1 MGSEKHTSERNVL
14 EANGISAGYGE
25 AQVLRDLSFE
35 LQEGEILSIV
45 GPNGAGKTTLMRV
58 LMGLITPTDGSVRLY
73 GDQITGIPAH
83 ERLGH
88 GLALVSEER
97 NLFREMSVK
106 ENLVMGSYAERGKDR
121 DERIER
127 VFELFPRLEERQD
140 QHAGTLSGGE
150 AQMLAIG
157 RSLMTDIR
165 ILMLDEPSLG
175 LAPKLVPELFDK
187 IREINDDG
195 ISIVLVEQRAQ
206 EALQLADS
214 GCLLENG
221 AIVHRGA
228 AAEMLDD
235 EDVIEKYLGG
245 A

>member
-1 MGSEKHTSERNVL
+1 M
-14 EANGISAGYGE
+14 
-25 AQVLRDLSFE
+25 
-35 LQEGEILSIV
+35 LSIV

-58 LMGLITPTDGSVRLY
+58 LMGLIGPTNGSVRLY
-73 GDQITGIPAH
+73 GDQITDLPAH

-106 ENLVMGSYAERGKDR
+106 ENLVMGSYSERGKNR
-121 DERIER
+121 GERLER
-127 VFELFPRLEERQD
+127 VFDLFPRLEERQD

-175 LAPKLVPELFDK
+175 LAPKCRNCS
-187 IREINDDG
+187 IRYGRSTTTEYRSFSSNNAHRRRYSSRI
-195 ISIVLVEQRAQ
+195 RAVF
-206 EALQLADS
+206 S
-214 GCLLENG
+214 RTGRSFTVVRRRRCSTT
-221 AIVHRGA
+221 RT
-228 AAEMLDD
+228 
-235 EDVIEKYLGG
+235 
-245 A
+245 